1 MDSLWRETDVLWQ
14 KADDVFKQ
22 ADKVFAKAARMK
34 NTPEAAINQHRIR
47 FNTATWRDR
56 RRTAWIFF
64 KLAVKMLVR
73 GKAELKFRTPSKH
86 ANN

>member
-1 MDSLWRETDVLWQ
+1 MESIWREADVLWQ
-14 KADDVFKQ
+14 KVDDVFKQ
-22 ADKVFAKAARMK
+22 ADKVFAEAARMD
-34 NTPEAAINQHRIR
+34 TPKAEINQHRIR
-47 FNTATWRDR
+47 FNTTTWRDR